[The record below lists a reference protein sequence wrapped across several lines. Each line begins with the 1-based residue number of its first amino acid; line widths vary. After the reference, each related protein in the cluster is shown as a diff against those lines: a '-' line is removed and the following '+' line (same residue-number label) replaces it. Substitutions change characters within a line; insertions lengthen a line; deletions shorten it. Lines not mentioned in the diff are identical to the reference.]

1 MQKPLVLVS
10 DHIEAPYQNGRT
22 QLDDFAPRRD
32 YIEIAR
38 SLGAELSGYNL
49 SDASWYLWTRK
60 IQKNLKLDLVESLS
74 VATQSSRYNVILS
87 ASEKVAIPLAASLY
101 LMRRHVP
108 HIVIGHKLSSLA
120 KRRLFNILPLH
131 RTFSHIICVCRHQ
144 HDFAINHLGISE
156 KQVDFIYDK
165 VDQQFFRPLKIEDE
179 GYILAVG
186 QEQRDYKTLLQAISG
201 TGLKLVVVASSPWS
215 SYQNDVEQTEKV
227 TTLRNIPY
235 QKLRDLYARARLV
248 VIPLFD
254 VDYAAGVNSVL
265 EAMAM
270 GKPVI
275 TSRTKGITDY
285 IRDNETGRYASPGN
299 FLELRE
305 TILSLWEK
313 PAELNRLGENARC
326 AVEEEMNLNTYVDQ
340 IVKIIQKNIKP

>member
-10 DHIEAPYQNGRT
+10 DQIESHHQNGKPQST
-22 QLDDFAPRRD
+22 DFAPRRD

-38 SLGAELSGYNL
+38 SLEAELAGYDL
-49 SDASWYLWTRK
+49 SDAAWYSWTRR
-60 IQKNLKLDLVESLS
+60 IQKSLKLDLIESLS
-74 VATQSSRYNVILS
+74 AATRSSKYNVILS
-87 ASEKVAIPLAASLY
+87 ASEKGAIPLAASLY
-101 LMRRHVP
+101 LMRRHIP
-108 HIVIGHKLSSLA
+108 HIVIGHKLSSLS
-120 KRRLFNILPLH
+120 KRHLFNVLPLH
-131 RTFSHIICVCRHQ
+131 RTFSHIICVCQYQR
-144 HDFAINHLGISE
+144 DYAVNHLGVSE
-156 KQVDFIYDK
+156 SQVDFIYDK
-165 VDQQFFRPLKIEDE
+165 VDHHFFRPLAVEDE

-215 SYQNDVEQTEKV
+215 TDQNDVGQTEKV
-227 TTLRNIPY
+227 TTLRNISY

-285 IRDNETGRYASPGN
+285 VRDNETGRYVSPGDVM
-299 FLELRE
+299 ELRE
-305 TILSLWEK
+305 TISSLWEK
-313 PAELNRLGENARC
+313 PAELNRLGQNARC
-326 AVEEEMNLNTYVDQ
+326 AVEEEMNLNTYIDQ
-340 IVKIIQKNIKP
+340 VVKIVQKNMGL